1 MVEIPKVQ
9 FYHFSS
15 NAFLVTLIV
24 EFYFCFLLEVV
35 FFFFFFSFPPA
46 VRCTLQMAQ
55 TVPPIV
61 AHAQDFTYVKCD
73 LQHFL

>member
-1 MVEIPKVQ
+1 M
-9 FYHFSS
+9 
-15 NAFLVTLIV
+15 V
-24 EFYFCFLLEVV
+24 EFYFCFFLEVV
-35 FFFFFFSFPPA
+35 FWLGVFPPPFPPA

-61 AHAQDFTYVKCD
+61 ARAQDFTYVKCD

>member
-35 FFFFFFSFPPA
+35 FFFFFFPFL
-46 VRCTLQMAQ
+46 LQSD
-55 TVPPIV
+55 
-61 AHAQDFTYVKCD
+61 AHCKWHRQCLLLWLMLKTS
-73 LQHFL
+73 HM